1 MAGRRLPRYVYEED
15 DRHGKRRVYF
25 RRDKK
30 SPRIALPLDIK
41 SAEFRLG
48 YAQALSGNISVFP
61 SKRQVVAPK
70 TIGALIISYQQS
82 ASYIELRETTK
93 RGYQTRL
100 EAIRAKHADKSLSG
114 LTADRIQRKILEPYA
129 GKPGAR
135 LDTLKKLRILINH
148 ARAIGWLQNDP
159 SHGIKRPKT
168 GSIRSWT
175 DTEILQYEERWPV
188 GTKQRLAVSLFL
200 YTGQRISDIHR
211 MTWADISRSTIA
223 VTQQKTG
230 TKLDVPLHLEL
241 RRILLDTTRKHITIL
256 NTAFGKPFSVKGFG
270 SFMRD
275 AISGAGLPMDCC
287 PHGLRKAAARRLA
300 EAGCS
305 AKQIM
310 SITGHKTMS
319 EAQRYVD
326 DADQKTLAIDAINK
340 LEADQKGNKFP

>member
-1 MAGRRLPRYVYEED
+1 MIKMAGRRLPRYVYEED

-30 SPRIALPLDIK
+30 SPRIALPLDIR
-41 SAEFRLG
+41 SREFGLA

-61 SKRQVVAPK
+61 SKREAIAPN
-70 TIGALIISYQQS
+70 TIGALILSYQKS
-82 ASYIELRETTK
+82 ASYIELRDTTK

-100 EAIRAKHADKSLSG
+100 EAIRANHADKTLSG

-129 GKPGAR
+129 GKPAAR

-148 ARAIGWLQNDP
+148 ARSIGWLQNDP
-159 SHGIKRPKT
+159 SHGIKRPKI
-168 GSIRSWT
+168 GNIRSWT
-175 DTEILQYEERWPV
+175 DAEIEKFEARWPV
-188 GTKQRLAVSLFL
+188 GTKERLAYSLFL

-211 MTWADISRSTIA
+211 MTWANIARSTIA

-230 TKLDVPLHLEL
+230 TKLEVPLHVEL
-241 RRILLDTTRKHITIL
+241 RRVLLAAPRKHVTIL
-256 NTAFGKPFSVKGFG
+256 NTAFEKPFTVKGFG
-270 SFMRD
+270 NFMRN
-275 AISGAGLPMDCC
+275 AISGAGLPMDCS

-300 EAGCS
+300 EAECS

-326 DADQKTLAIDAINK
+326 EADQKTLAIGAIKK
-340 LEADQKGNKFP
+340 LEADQR